1 MQRYQSG
8 AIYNSDLRLQEIEK
22 ERRAAKLMG
31 LARMAV
37 AAAAIVSSATYW
49 QDQIE
54 QWALGPSATSHNTA
68 VQSLGTHPA
77 SRVRE
82 GKVEYAPPVDRVA
95 QVPVDSE
102 SFRLKA
108 PSKGTVHGGVGLQ
121 LNIDDAFRTNT
132 GLRRHFARS
141 IAKEFKVPER
151 TATQIV
157 DAAVKAGKEYNVKTT
172 VILGLIEKESSFKTN
187 AISSVGAAGL
197 TQVREEYHP
206 QVLKKVGV
214 RGDLLKAEPSKQ
226 VHAGVAV
233 LDSYR
238 KEGEPLRNALV
249 AYNVGPNAKDKSRG
263 IVYANLVEQNAA
275 KWRQEA
281 VVYLQ
286 EQKQGHRPESLT
298 PNL

>member
-1 MQRYQSG
+1 
-8 AIYNSDLRLQEIEK
+8 
-22 ERRAAKLMG
+22 MG

-54 QWALGPSATSHNTA
+54 QWALGPSASPHAAPVKSSEAAPT
-68 VQSLGTHPA
+68 
-77 SRVRE
+77 SRVWE
-82 GKVEYAPPVDRVA
+82 GKVVDYTQASRVA
-95 QVPVDSE
+95 QVAPESE
-102 SFRLKA
+102 LFRLKA
-108 PSKGTVHGGVGLQ
+108 PAKVHNGVGLQ
-121 LNIDDAFRTNT
+121 VNIDDAFRTNT
-132 GLRRHFARS
+132 DLRRHFARS
-141 IAKEFKVPER
+141 IAKEFKVPVR

-187 AISSVGAAGL
+187 AVSSVGAAGL

-249 AYNVGPNAKDKSRG
+249 AYNVGPNAKDKTRG

-275 KWRQEA
+275 KWRKEA
-281 VVYLQ
+281 VVFLQ
-286 EQKQGHRPESLT
+286 EQKEGHKPESSA